1 MWSGKAKE
9 MFEKLEPLA
18 NSMGL
23 KIVEMD
29 IPIGNNG
36 VFRVYVDNLDK
47 SSKVTIEACSKLSP
61 IVSDFMDTEDV
72 FPFRYYLEISS
83 PGLDRPVRRWED
95 IKDVIGETLK
105 IKLSVAVDGRKRI
118 KGKLVSADY
127 ENGTFTVEC
136 DGDGK
141 EITIKKEFVKKINT
155 IWNGEK

>member
-29 IPIGNNG
+29 IPTGSNG
-36 VFRVYVDNLDK
+36 VFRIYVDKLDK
-47 SSKVTIEACSKLSP
+47 DSKVTIDECSKLSP
-61 IVSDFMDTEDV
+61 VVSDFMDTEDV

-95 IKDVIGETLK
+95 VSVVVGETLK

-118 KGKLVSADY
+118 KGKLLSVDNDN
-127 ENGTFTVEC
+127 ETFTVEC
-136 DGDGK
+136 DGN
-141 EITIKKEFVKKINT
+141 EITVKKDFVKKINT

>member
-29 IPIGNNG
+29 IPAGNNG
-36 VFRVYVDNLDK
+36 VFRIYVDKLDK
-47 SSKVTIEACSKLSP
+47 GKVTIDECSKLSP
-61 IVSDFMDTEDV
+61 VVSDFMDTEDI

-95 IKDVIGETLK
+95 VSDVVGEMLK

-118 KGKLVSADY
+118 KGKLLSVNND
-127 ENGTFTVEC
+127 EQTFTVEC
-136 DGDGK
+136 DGA

>member
-18 NSMGL
+18 NSMDL

-29 IPIGNNG
+29 IPAGNNG
-36 VFRVYVDNLDK
+36 VFRIYVDRLDK
-47 SSKVTIEACSKLSP
+47 SKVTIAECSKLSP
-61 IVSDFMDTEDV
+61 IVSDLMDTEDV

-95 IKDVIGETLK
+95 MKDAVNETLK

-118 KGKLVSADY
+118 KGKLISVDDA
-127 ENGTFTVEC
+127 NFTFTVEC
-136 DGDGK
+136 DGT
-141 EITIKKEFVKKINT
+141 EVTIKKEFVRKINI

>member
-29 IPIGNNG
+29 IPAGNNG
-36 VFRVYVDNLDK
+36 VFRIYVDKLDK
-47 SSKVTIEACSKLSP
+47 GSKVTIDECSKLSP
-61 IVSDFMDTEDV
+61 VVSDFMDTEDV

-95 IKDVIGETLK
+95 VGDVIGETLK
-105 IKLSVAVDGRKRI
+105 IKLSVTIDGRKRI
-118 KGKLVSADY
+118 KGKLLSVDN
-127 ENGTFTVEC
+127 ENETFTVEC
-136 DGDGK
+136 DGS
-141 EITIKKEFVKKINT
+141 EITVKKDFVKKINT

>member
-18 NSMGL
+18 KSMGL

-29 IPIGNNG
+29 IPMGSNG

-47 SSKVTIEACSKLSP
+47 NSKVTIEECSKLSP
-61 IVSDFMDTEDV
+61 VVSDFMDTEDV

-95 IKDVIGETLK
+95 MNDVIGETLK
-105 IKLSVAVDGRKRI
+105 IKLSVAVDGRKRM
-118 KGKLVSADY
+118 KGTLVSVDS
-127 ENGTFTVEC
+127 ENGTFIVDC
-136 DGDGK
+136 DGN
-141 EITIKKEFVKKINT
+141 EITVKKEFVKKINT

>member
-29 IPIGNNG
+29 IPTGNNG
-36 VFRVYVDNLDK
+36 VFRIYVDTIDK
-47 SSKVTIEACSKLSP
+47 NSKVTIDECSKLSP
-61 IVSDFMDTEDV
+61 IVSDLMDTEDI
-72 FPFRYYLEISS
+72 FPFRYYLEVSS

-95 IKDVIGETLK
+95 VSEVVGEMLK
-105 IKLSVAVDGRKRI
+105 IKLNVAVDGRKRI
-118 KGKLVSADY
+118 KGKLLSVDN
-127 ENGTFTVEC
+127 ENETFTVEC
-136 DGDGK
+136 DGS
-141 EITIKKEFVKKINT
+141 EITVKKDFVKKINT